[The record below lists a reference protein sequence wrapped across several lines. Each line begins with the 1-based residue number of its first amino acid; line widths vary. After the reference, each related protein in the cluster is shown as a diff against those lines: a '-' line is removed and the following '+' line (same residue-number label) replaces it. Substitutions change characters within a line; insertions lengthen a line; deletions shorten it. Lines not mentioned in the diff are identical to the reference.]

1 MSDDTAPTR
10 ISVTEPDA
18 PPPTLEDGSP
28 DDDAQNNLIVR
39 DEHGDPLPDPKA
51 VVMRE
56 RDSYER
62 VVEGLAI
69 AADRAKHC
77 GRGEPRRFAMWN
89 ALADKLDKVRKVAV
103 EMAGLSDKPVLQSGE
118 VRGEA
123 IDWLTAKRQFS
134 DGLKQ
139 AAGGA
144 RQIAIVHRGDAMWLK
159 IARQIDQLA
168 DSTKR
173 SPILQPR
180 LGPGGLLL
188 PPGQFSRAVH

>member
-1 MSDDTAPTR
+1 MSAWWKGWQSPLTGRNTAPVASRAASPCGT
-10 ISVTEPDA
+10 SL
-18 PPPTLEDGSP
+18 PTTST
-28 DDDAQNNLIVR
+28 
-39 DEHGDPLPDPKA
+39 
-51 VVMRE
+51 
-56 RDSYER
+56 SC
-62 VVEGLAI
+62 
-69 AADRAKHC
+69 AKLLS
-77 GRGEPRRFAMWN
+77 R
-89 ALADKLDKVRKVAV
+89 L
-103 EMAGLSDKPVLQSGE
+103 AGLSDKPVLQSGE

-123 IDWLTAKRQFS
+123 IEWLTAKRQFS

-180 LGPGGLLL
+180 LAPGGLLL